1 MELWLILWSAPEQ
14 TVEWTIETPVI
25 WEKNRAHYDVY
36 SNGFLIIQML
46 VSYKYGMNSVISHDD
61 VIKWKHFL
69 RNWPFDQWIPRTKA
83 SDTELWCILWSAP
96 EQTVEWTIETPV
108 IWEKNRAHYD
118 VYSNGFLIIQMLVSY
133 KCWFR
138 MNPVINH
145 DDVIK
150 WKHFLRNWPFD
161 QWIPRT
167 KASDTELWCILWS
180 APEQTVEWTIETL
193 VIWEKIVLIML
204 L

>member
-1 MELWLILWSAPEQ
+1 MQQ
-14 TVEWTIETPVI
+14 TKKFKMADAISPYLAV
-25 WEKNRAHYDVY
+25 
-36 SNGFLIIQML
+36 SCGLIIQML

-96 EQTVEWTIETPV
+96 EQTVEWTIET
-108 IWEKNRAHYD
+108 
-118 VYSNGFLIIQMLVSY
+118 
-133 KCWFR
+133 
-138 MNPVINH
+138 
-145 DDVIK
+145 
-150 WKHFLRNWPFD
+150 
-161 QWIPRT
+161 
-167 KASDTELWCILWS
+167 
-180 APEQTVEWTIETL
+180 L